1 MKRWKRVAV
10 ATAVVVAALLALIV
24 LVGPGVVRDR
34 AVQWVAARTGRTLT
48 IERIRVNPLTLSIEI
63 HGLALTDSDTLPF
76 VAFER
81 LRLNL
86 SARSLLERALIVKE
100 LRLERPS
107 VRLVRTAANA
117 YNFSDLL
124 ALGSEEPS
132 QPTSKKREPLRFSL
146 NNITVT
152 DGSIEFIDQA
162 VMPTAQHRV
171 HDLQLAVPF
180 VGNVAYLA
188 DEYVSPHLSA
198 SVNDAPFTFEG
209 KLKPFADTVEA
220 TVGINIV
227 NLDLPEYAAYLPA
240 ELPVRTETGHLSTAL
255 EVSYRVTRDAGPQ
268 VALTGDVTLT
278 GLKLSERS
286 GAPLCFLPLGMVNL
300 AGSEPFSDR
309 IDLKEI
315 IIYGLEVTLSR
326 NRQGGWNYQ
335 RLASDT
341 GASSAAAAETG
352 ETSAGSAPLVTIG
365 SIRLRAGQLHFRD
378 ELPDGGFA
386 TELKEISFDL
396 QDFATNAGKNS
407 PFNLALESERGETI
421 AITGNFALQPLVAA
435 IKVEAAGI
443 PLAPYFPYISTVLN
457 RTPAGTLNAGA
468 EVELGTDGAVQLKN
482 GTVTLRDFTLPFG
495 GGDGMRLARLA
506 IGGIAVDSS
515 ERKAE
520 VGTVEV
526 ENGELRFSRDAEGT
540 LSPLSLPRPA
550 PTADKPPE
558 AAEER
563 PFSWRIGRVTAA
575 GFNVAFTDGMLS
587 EQPSFTLRNIALDLA
602 ELHSPGPAFDSLTA
616 SAAYGRRGVFDLS
629 AAGRAVPLDIT
640 GRLRLRRIPLIG
652 INPYLPEN
660 FHVGLV
666 SADLDAGLNFVLQQA
681 TSGLSGKVDGSL
693 GVRDFYATETLSGD
707 DLLLWESLQLDKV
720 QVTLSPFAL
729 HIGEVALND
738 FQARVI
744 INPDGSINL
753 QRAFGGG
760 GRDGK
765 ETPPLP
771 ASTAETKPES
781 DQQPDIA
788 IDAFTLQKGTIDFT
802 DRHMRPTYQVQMLNL
817 GGRIGNMST
826 AGGKPAEVDLR
837 GNLRNESPLSI
848 TGSVDPLHESLYLD
862 LKVRFSDIELS
873 PASPYTGRYLGYLV
887 EKGKL
892 FLDLDYHIESHRL
905 ESRNRIFL
913 DQFTFGERVESE
925 DATSLP
931 VRLAIA
937 LLKDRKGEI
946 HLDLPVTGR
955 TDDPQFSIWGLV
967 WQVLKNLL
975 VKAAT
980 SPIALLTSM
989 FGGGEEFSFISFPY
1003 GSARLSGPEQ
1013 ENLAKLASALK
1024 DRPALKLEVMGYADR
1039 ERDPEGYREELL
1051 AQRMRREKYLD
1062 LVKSSE
1068 LAPGATAEA
1077 IQIAP
1082 AEEPKY
1088 LEAVY
1093 KKSDFPKPR
1102 NFVGLVKNLPAAE
1115 MRKLILANTEVGE
1128 TELKALAW
1136 GRGAAVRSFLVET
1149 EGVPSERIFQKQVD
1163 VFQPAEGAGIGGNR
1177 VEFGV
1182 AAP

>member
-1 MKRWKRVAV
+1 MKRWKRVAA
-10 ATAVVVAALLALIV
+10 ATAVAVAALLALIV
-24 LVGPGVVRDR
+24 LAGPDIVRDR
-34 AVQWVAARTGRTLT
+34 AVQWVAARTERTLT
-48 IERIRVNPLTLSIEI
+48 IERIRINPLTLSIEI
-63 HGLALTDSDTLPF
+63 HGFALADPDTLPF

-86 SARSLLERALIVKE
+86 SARSLMERALIVKE

-107 VRLVRTAANA
+107 VRLVRTAANV

-124 ALGSEEPS
+124 ALGSEGPP
-132 QPTSKKREPLRFSL
+132 QPTGEEREPLRFSL
-146 NNITVT
+146 NNITVA

-162 VMPTAQHRV
+162 VMPAAQHRV
-171 HDLQLAVPF
+171 RDLQLAVPF

-209 KLKPFADTVEA
+209 KLKPFADAVEA
-220 TVGINIV
+220 TVDINIV

-240 ELPVRTETGHLSTAL
+240 QLPIRTETGHLSTDL
-255 EVSYRVTRDAGPQ
+255 KISYRVTRDAGPQ

-286 GAPLCFLPLGMVNL
+286 GAPLCFLPLGKVNL
-300 AGSEPFSDR
+300 AGSEPFSGR
-309 IDLKEI
+309 IALQEI
-315 IIYGLEVTLSR
+315 IIYGLEVTLNR

-335 RLASDT
+335 RLTSDT
-341 GASSAAAAETG
+341 GVSSAVAAET
-352 ETSAGSAPLVTIG
+352 EEKATGSAPQVTIG
-365 SIRLRAGQLHFRD
+365 SIRMRAGMLHFRD
-378 ELPDGGFA
+378 ELPDDGFA

-396 QDFATNAGKNS
+396 QDFDTDAGKNS

-421 AITGNFALQPLVAA
+421 AISGSFAFQPLAAA
-435 IKVEAAGI
+435 IKIEAAGL
-443 PLAPYFPYISTVLN
+443 PLEPYFPYLAAALP
-457 RTPAGTLNAGA
+457 RPPAGTLNAAA
-468 EVELGTDGAVQLKN
+468 EVELGAEGAVRLRN
-482 GTVTLRDFTLPFG
+482 GTFTLRDFTLAFG
-495 GGDGMRLARLA
+495 GGDGMRLKRLA
-506 IGGIAVDSS
+506 VGGIAVDSG
-515 ERKAE
+515 ERRAE
-520 VGTVEV
+520 IGTVQV
-526 ENGELRFSRDAEGT
+526 ESGELRFSRDADGA
-540 LSPLSLPRPA
+540 LSPLSLQRAA
-550 PTADKPPE
+550 PTADQPPE
-558 AAEER
+558 ETEER
-563 PFSWRIGRVTAA
+563 PFSWRIGRISAA
-575 GFNVAFTDGMLS
+575 GFNVAFTDGMLP
-587 EQPSFTLRNIALDLA
+587 EQPAFILRNIALDLA
-602 ELHSPGPAFDSLTA
+602 GLHSPGPAFDSFTA
-616 SAAYGRRGVFDLS
+616 SAAYGRRGVLDLS

-652 INPYLPEN
+652 VNPYLPEN

-666 SADLDAGLNFVLQQA
+666 SADLDAGLNFELQEA
-681 TSGLSGKVDGSL
+681 KSGLSGKIDGSL
-693 GVRDFYATETLSGD
+693 GVHDFYATETLSGD

-720 QVTLSPFAL
+720 QLTLSPLAL

-738 FQARVI
+738 FRARVI

-760 GRDGK
+760 AGD
-765 ETPPLP
+765 ETPPSP
-771 ASTAETKPES
+771 ASTAEFEPES
-781 DQQPDIA
+781 AQQPDIA

-802 DRHMRPTYQVQMLNL
+802 DRHMSPIYQVQMLNL

-826 AGGKPAEVDLR
+826 ARGKPAEVDLR

-848 TGSVDPLHESLYLD
+848 TGFVDPLRESLYLD
-862 LKVRFSDIELS
+862 LKVRVSDIELS

-892 FLDLDYHIESHRL
+892 FLDLDYHIENHRL

-913 DQFTFGERVESE
+913 DQFTFGEPVESE

-955 TDDPQFSIWGLV
+955 TDDPQLSIWGLV

-980 SPIALLTSM
+980 SPIALLTST
-989 FGGGEEFSFISFPY
+989 FGGVEEFSFISFPY
-1003 GSARLSGPEQ
+1003 GSVRLSGPEQ
-1013 ENLAKLASALK
+1013 EKLAKLASALK

-1062 LVKSSE
+1062 LVKSGE

-1082 AEEPKY
+1082 EEETKY

-1093 KKSDFPKPR
+1093 KKADFPKPR
-1102 NFVGLVKNLPAAE
+1102 NFIGLFKSLPDAE
-1115 MRKLILANTEVGE
+1115 MRKLILANSAVGE

-1163 VFQPAEGAGIGGNR
+1163 VFQSAERAGTGGNR
-1177 VEFGV
+1177 VEFSV